1 MIRLGISVEGKTERL
16 FVNRVLH
23 PQLLGYGIDATGI
36 DIGGA
41 VSLDKIRGVLPT
53 VLGSFDFVSTM
64 YDFYRFKRRENRDVV
79 ALEAAILELVDGE
92 RQQRLLPYIQLHEFE
107 ALLFAVP
114 EKMVGWL
121 EGNETDLTAMQQA
134 VRQCGSPE
142 KVNDSPETSPSH
154 RLQKLFGHRYDKP
167 LHGPEI
173 IELAGLPAIRAQCP
187 RFDAWIARLEAL
199 GGQA

>member
-16 FVNRVLH
+16 FVNKVLH
-23 PQLLGYGIDATGI
+23 PQLIGYGIGATGI

-41 VSLDKIRGVLPT
+41 VSLGKIRGVLPT
-53 VLGSFDFVSTM
+53 LLGSFDFVSTM
-64 YDFYRFKRRENRDVV
+64 YDFYRFKRRENRDVL

-92 RQQRLLPYIQLHEFE
+92 RQQRLLPYIQLYEFE

-114 EKMVGWL
+114 QQTVDWL
-121 EGNETDLTAMQQA
+121 EGSQKELSAMEQA

-154 RLQKLFGHRYDKP
+154 RLEKLFDCRYDKP

-173 IELAGLPAIRAQCP
+173 IELAGLPAIRARCP